1 MKQRYNK
8 LSHSLCERAVFSC
21 FDGKWHRPEILAF
34 ISHYAGISPKELCAA
49 ELNQSMNVKLEA
61 VDAIVYFLEEVMEE
75 LMDGEPLDM
84 RGVIVRQ
91 RPDGMTGKIRS
102 ICDLCILHQLLG
114 HLVKLGL
121 EPLLKARI
129 LPNQFASIP
138 DRGQTGLLK
147 KAEKYIRN
155 HSLEIAVCQKTAV
168 EKGYGTLMYNVII
181 DMIEKEIPSAKWII
195 VLLKALSEY
204 APGGHLIIGGYLDA
218 WLFNYAMSF
227 ALRFVQTCGKT
238 RRGKFIAHVKKDV
251 SYMDDFGLFG
261 KSESSLRKTV
271 KILNSWMQE
280 NLGVKLKIKEN
291 MIHFMSY
298 AEERKRKKA
307 KNRGCPCL
315 DMGGYKIHRGYTTI
329 RPGIFKR
336 TRREFTRGWEEIQRF
351 GTFHLQRAKK
361 IMAYNGYLDWTDSK
375 MVIKKYHVKEVV
387 EMAKHVISYWSR
399 RSSIEKQKRKVHYVM
414 QSPVRRKARKGCA
427 YCTA

>member
-1 MKQRYNK
+1 
-8 LSHSLCERAVFSC
+8 
-21 FDGKWHRPEILAF
+21 
-34 ISHYAGISPKELCAA
+34 
-49 ELNQSMNVKLEA
+49 
-61 VDAIVYFLEEVMEE
+61 
-75 LMDGEPLDM
+75 
-84 RGVIVRQ
+84 
-91 RPDGMTGKIRS
+91 
-102 ICDLCILHQLLG
+102 
-114 HLVKLGL
+114 
-121 EPLLKARI
+121 
-129 LPNQFASIP
+129 
-138 DRGQTGLLK
+138 
-147 KAEKYIRN
+147 
-155 HSLEIAVCQKTAV
+155 
-168 EKGYGTLMYNVII
+168 
-181 DMIEKEIPSAKWII
+181 
-195 VLLKALSEY
+195 
-204 APGGHLIIGGYLDA
+204 
-218 WLFNYAMSF
+218 
-227 ALRFVQTCGKT
+227 
-238 RRGKFIAHVKKDV
+238 
-251 SYMDDFGLFG
+251 MDDFGLFG

-375 MVIKKYHVKEVV
+375 MVIEKYHVKEVV